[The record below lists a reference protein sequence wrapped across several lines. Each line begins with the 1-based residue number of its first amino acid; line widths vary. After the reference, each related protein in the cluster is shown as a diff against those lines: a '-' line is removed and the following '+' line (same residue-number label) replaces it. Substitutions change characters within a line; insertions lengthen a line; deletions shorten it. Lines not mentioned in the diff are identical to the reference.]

1 MVIAQLSENEIHV
14 LPSIQLFNT
23 SQSVPTHSNLNLKY
37 SYPDIIHGGNIF
49 TPELK
54 ENITDCQESEYINLL
69 NNFIFSIEVNLSEMN
84 DKENTD
90 DFQRKIS
97 NPIYVKPCR
106 RPPQKRYKSSLE
118 QQCINHTNAELCT
131 SLGNACQNV
140 DYSLSD
146 KFSESS
152 NY

>member
-1 MVIAQLSENEIHV
+1 MNLLLAINCLLKLEIVHV
-14 LPSIQLFNT
+14 LKI
-23 SQSVPTHSNLNLKY
+23 
-37 SYPDIIHGGNIF
+37 
-49 TPELK
+49 LK
-54 ENITDCQESEYINLL
+54 EK
-69 NNFIFSIEVNLSEMN
+69 VNLSEMN

-152 NY
+152 GLNNSKQIKKCRRCKQYICNV